1 MFYHA
6 HPNIYLLI
14 YALLEVQERAYAKM
28 LSVSTKKKFKSSSE
42 KEHFIEE
49 AMMEFESGD
58 IDRREFVKKVSL
70 PNVKWICI
78 FVIVDLDYSL

>member
-1 MFYHA
+1 MD
-6 HPNIYLLI
+6 
-14 YALLEVQERAYAKM
+14 ALLEVQERAYAKM
-28 LSVSTKKKFKSSSE
+28 LSVSTKKKLKSSSE

-58 IDRREFVKKVSL
+58 IDRREFVKKVSRKFL